1 MPPGS
6 RSAWTEADLDP
17 SVKKTCEKKSMKK
30 KIQEFIKIFKYHFER
45 FIRKNVYMEFFFFN
59 ITPWIRIRMNVFGI
73 RDQDKNLCGSKTLK
87 ISVPYCKTNLLVS
100 SELSSVAASSSSF
113 SQSSS
118 DSCLRFRA
126 APPSNKQ
133 PYV

>member
-6 RSAWTEADLDP
+6 RSTWTEADLDP

-59 ITPWIRIRMNVFGI
+59 IYTLDPDPYERFW
-73 RDQDKNLCGSKTLK
+73 DPGSG
-87 ISVPYCKTNLLVS
+87 
-100 SELSSVAASSSSF
+100 
-113 SQSSS
+113 
-118 DSCLRFRA
+118 
-126 APPSNKQ
+126 
-133 PYV
+133 